1 MKRTIKF
8 ISITLLAIILLLF
21 GVGYYM
27 LNYALKPEGLETRS
41 RQISDTYA
49 YLYEDPPNLRHLCLL
64 I

>member
-41 RQISDTYA
+41 RQISDTYTQ
-49 YLYEDPPNLRHLCLL
+49 PPNLRHLCLL